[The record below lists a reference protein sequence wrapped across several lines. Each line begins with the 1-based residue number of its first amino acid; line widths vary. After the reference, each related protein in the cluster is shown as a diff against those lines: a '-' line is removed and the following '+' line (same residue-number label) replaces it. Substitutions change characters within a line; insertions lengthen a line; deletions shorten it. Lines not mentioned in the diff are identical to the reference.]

1 MVAGKLLKPQ
11 LSEKPNAMGNKIDY
25 EYAAFEALMDEDR
38 IFADELLSFND
49 ICALIGADAQAL
61 EQKIADELGCL
72 GDELLEVY
80 RNQSLL

>member
-25 EYAAFEALMDEDR
+25 EYAAFEALMDEGR
-38 IFADELLSFND
+38 VFTDESLSFND
-49 ICALIGADAQAL
+49 ICALIGADTQAL
-61 EQKIADELGCL
+61 EQKIADELGYL

>member
-1 MVAGKLLKPQ
+1 
-11 LSEKPNAMGNKIDY
+11 
-25 EYAAFEALMDEDR
+25 MDEGR
-38 IFADELLSFND
+38 IFADESLSFND

-61 EQKIADELGCL
+61 EQKIADELGYL